1 MPTVQRLLRMTE
13 QVLTGLAAL
22 CLAVMTGLVVA
33 QVALRYGMNTS
44 SSYTEELA
52 RYAMIWMALFAAAV
66 GVREASHI
74 RIDFVPELLSR
85 LAPRLHRALRFALD
99 LVSLT
104 VFLVLIWYG
113 FDATM
118 FAMGERSPGLQI
130 ALGFP
135 YAAVPVAFAFAAV
148 FALARLISASDN
160 TP

>member
-1 MPTVQRLLRMTE
+1 MVQRLLRLAE
-13 QVLTGLAAL
+13 QALTWLAAL

-33 QVALRYGMNTS
+33 QVVFRYGMNTS

-74 RIDFVPELLSR
+74 CIDFVPDLLSR
-85 LAPRLHRALRFALD
+85 LAPRLHRALRFVLD

-104 VFLVLIWYG
+104 VFLVLLWYG
-113 FDATM
+113 VDATV
-118 FAMGERSPGLQI
+118 FAMGESSPGLQI
-130 ALGFP
+130 PLGFP

-148 FALARLISASDN
+148 FALARLIAAGDN
-160 TP
+160 AP